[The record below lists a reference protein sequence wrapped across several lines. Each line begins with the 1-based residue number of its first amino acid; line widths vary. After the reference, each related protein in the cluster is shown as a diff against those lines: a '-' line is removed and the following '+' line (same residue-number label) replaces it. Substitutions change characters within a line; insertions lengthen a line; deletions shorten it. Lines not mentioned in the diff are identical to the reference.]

1 MEKKD
6 IIEAIASLSNIYNA
20 SEQVKE
26 LMEEV
31 QKRKEEIKNIEL
43 YEN

>member
-31 QKRKEEIKNIEL
+31 QKRKEEIKNLE
-43 YEN
+43 

>member
-6 IIEAIASLSNIYNA
+6 IIEAIASLSSIHNA

-31 QKRKEEIKNIEL
+31 QKRKEEIKNIE
-43 YEN
+43 

>member
-20 SEQVKE
+20 SEQIKE

-31 QKRKEEIKNIEL
+31 QKRKEEIKNIE
-43 YEN
+43 

>member
-31 QKRKEEIKNIEL
+31 QKRKEEIKNIE
-43 YEN
+43 

>member
-6 IIEAIASLSNIYNA
+6 IIETIASLSSIYNA

-31 QKRKEEIKNIEL
+31 QKRKEEIKNIE
-43 YEN
+43 